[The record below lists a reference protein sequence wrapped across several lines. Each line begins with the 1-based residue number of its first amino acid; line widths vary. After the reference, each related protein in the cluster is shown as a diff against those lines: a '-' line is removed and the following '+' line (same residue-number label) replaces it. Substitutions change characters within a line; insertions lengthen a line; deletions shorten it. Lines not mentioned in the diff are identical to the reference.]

1 LCYSD
6 KYASFLYVYQRERRR
21 KGRRERVG
29 FEQDKVG
36 EEKERRR
43 EGERERMRMNSG
55 EVQNSKCFF
64 FF

>member
-1 LCYSD
+1 
-6 KYASFLYVYQRERRR
+6 VYQRERRR